1 MRLREYKKEDAEIIC
16 KWLRNEEELYKWSAD
31 RFNKFPLSACDI
43 NENYSPQIDRG
54 KFIPLTAVDEKENIL
69 GHFITRYPNENDDKN
84 IRFGFVIINPEL
96 RGKGFGKKMLLLGI
110 DYAKFVLKAE
120 RIDLG
125 VFDNNPNAKRCYESI
140 GFKEYNRRKCELP
153 VGIWGCIDMEL
164 FC

>member
-1 MRLREYKKEDAEIIC
+1 
-16 KWLRNEEELYKWSAD
+16 
-31 RFNKFPLSACDI
+31 
-43 NENYSPQIDRG
+43 
-54 KFIPLTAVDEKENIL
+54 
-69 GHFITRYPNENDDKN
+69 
-84 IRFGFVIINPEL
+84 
-96 RGKGFGKKMLLLGI
+96 MLLLGI
-110 DYAKFVLKAE
+110 DYAKSVLKAE